1 MNKLNAE
8 QTVLHVHI
16 MYNVMLS
23 PTHYNTHNVHAH
35 MYNTHTHTHTHTQ
48 HTHTHAHTHTH
59 MYICAT
65 PYTVSNNNNTIDA
78 TSPSDVAPHS
88 EENKTGGESAD
99 TKDPKV
105 SVLEDGGANTEMN
118 EYA

>member
-8 QTVLHVHI
+8 QTALHVHI

-23 PTHYNTHNVHAH
+23 PTHYTHT
-35 MYNTHTHTHTHTQ
+35 MYMHIQHHHTHNTHTHT
-48 HTHTHAHTHTH
+48 
-59 MYICAT
+59 MYICTT
-65 PYTVSNNNNTIDA
+65 PYTVSNNNNNTIDA

-105 SVLEDGGANTEMN
+105 AVLGDEGANTEMN
-118 EYA
+118 EYI